1 MAWVEVE
8 SVVVK
13 QKRKKISKKTT
24 RRLRCVD
31 CCDMEES
38 TGNVKVKIVR
48 GVNLAVRDSG
58 TSDPY
63 VILKYDKHVCIIF
76 LGRNYILN
84 SKIMEIC
91 TH

>member
-76 LGRNYILN
+76 WG
-84 SKIMEIC
+84 EI
-91 TH
+91 TFLIVNL